1 MLRRGEHCDVDPERG
16 EGGRVEVAAA
26 SRAAQVRGCPDGTR
40 EVGQPFGAAFSG
52 RDAAA
57 AADCSRPVQQPE
69 QGDRGVLADVREPAG
84 ARDRF
89 LDAGEQVQDVGAV
102 RCAAVVVPQDA

>member
-1 MLRRGEHCDVDPERG
+1 VP
-16 EGGRVEVAAA
+16 VEVPAA

-40 EVGQPFGAAFSG
+40 EVGQSLGAACAG

-89 LDAGEQVQDVGAV
+89 LDAGDQAQDVAAV
-102 RCAAVVVPQDA
+102 RRVPVVVPQDA